1 MNVGED
7 GDQDDRLR
15 PGHLRGAH
23 GGEARVAAG
32 RGRPDRGGRGAAK
45 WRGTPPHPPPSPVAI
60 EGSAEGRRRLAQS
73 PGEALPDTGPAG
85 GAGPAEALSCAPP
98 PPPPPPPR
106 VLPGGPG
113 AALPRLTAGRRAL
126 GGTGSVPAPLCL
138 SVHVQQIQALLAPP
152 KSEDG
157 EKKSR
162 RPEKE
167 PRRSGRATNHDSCDS
182 CKEGGDL
189 LCCDHCP
196 AAFHLQ
202 CW

>member
-1 MNVGED
+1 MGLQDGE
-7 GDQDDRLR
+7 
-15 PGHLRGAH
+15 
-23 GGEARVAAG
+23 
-32 RGRPDRGGRGAAK
+32 
-45 WRGTPPHPPPSPVAI
+45 GTPPPRSPVALQGSKRRDGGSSPGPRRGPAGHGAGGAGSVPPPSPPLP
-60 EGSAEGRRRLAQS
+60 EGPGLLSPRRARGEGRWVRVRA
-73 PGEALPDTGPAG
+73 
-85 GAGPAEALSCAPP
+85 APE
-98 PPPPPPPR
+98 
-106 VLPGGPG
+106 
-113 AALPRLTAGRRAL
+113 
-126 GGTGSVPAPLCL
+126 SPLCL
-138 SVHVQQIQALLAPP
+138 CVHVQQIQALLAPP

-162 RPEKE
+162 RLEKE

>member
-1 MNVGED
+1 MWEKMETKTIVYDLDTSGGLMEV
-7 GDQDDRLR
+7 R
-15 PGHLRGAH
+15 PGPRG
-23 GGEARVAAG
+23 GGGLTGEAAG
-32 RGRPDRGGRGAAK
+32 LQNGGG
-45 WRGTPPHPPPSPVAI
+45 PPPRSPVAI
-60 EGSAEGRRRLAQS
+60 QGSAEGRRRLAQS

-85 GAGPAEALSCAPP
+85 GAGSAEALSRPRVAPP
-98 PPPPPPPR
+98 APAGPGP
-106 VLPGGPG
+106 LSPGGHLG
-113 AALPRLTAGRRAL
+113 AGRL
-126 GGTGSVPAPLCL
+126 GSGSVPAPQSPSLSVCL
-138 SVHVQQIQALLAPP
+138 SVRVQQIQALLAPP

>member
-1 MNVGED
+1 METKTIVYD
-7 GDQDDRLR
+7 LDTS
-15 PGHLRGAH
+15 
-23 GGEARVAAG
+23 GGLMEV
-32 RGRPDRGGRGAAK
+32 RGRRGRWGCKMARG
-45 WRGTPPHPPPSPVAI
+45 PPPFTS
-60 EGSAEGRRRLAQS
+60 
-73 PGEALPDTGPAG
+73 
-85 GAGPAEALSCAPP
+85 PP
-98 PPPPPPPR
+98 PPGPEPR
-106 VLPGGPG
+106 GHRRKCGRSPNPRWGPSRARTGRARPYPGPTEPCAVGGGGGQSAGGPQ
-113 AALPRLTAGRRAL
+113 
-126 GGTGSVPAPLCL
+126 SPLC
-138 SVHVQQIQALLAPP
+138 VCACPQQIQALLAPP

-157 EKKSR
+157 EKRSR